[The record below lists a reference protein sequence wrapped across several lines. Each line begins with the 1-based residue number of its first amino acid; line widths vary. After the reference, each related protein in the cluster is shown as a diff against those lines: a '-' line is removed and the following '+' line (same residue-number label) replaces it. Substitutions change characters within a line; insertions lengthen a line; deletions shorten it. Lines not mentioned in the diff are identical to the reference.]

1 MYGPRRFSPRVLG
14 AMLVT
19 AILCTIFVTLIWPL
33 PTRADD
39 AGAAFTPGPNLNE
52 ARGLHF
58 IATLPDGQVI
68 VFGGYGGIVDGS
80 EVYPQNAEIWTRAT
94 GSFTPNAMNCPRYG
108 SAFAKLADGR
118 YLLAGGNSDPN
129 TAEIYNPATNSF
141 TATATMPISLSFAS
155 AATLTSGKVLVI
167 GSGSS
172 QGVLFDPADGTFTA
186 TENLNNSRVNPVI
199 LPAAGGTALV
209 LGGYIIENDK
219 SITWV
224 EQVELYDPDDNSFS
238 ILRNTLVLGDSGWY
252 TGGGPYNLF
261 SRSMETQMMSD
272 GRYLFPATKFSESQ
286 YQPALFTFDPATKQ
300 IDKFDV
306 TPQLPTLSDDRSVNQ
321 AFLWPVVDAS
331 AGKAYVIYDDQIIT
345 VFLKNG
351 TRNAPPGYY
360 ADTYE
365 LLFFTGVT
373 LLRDG
378 RIFITGGYGYPP
390 ANSTTQTMFAT
401 PGPRPNIVPTIL
413 LPLLLSD

>member
-19 AILCTIFVTLIWPL
+19 AILCSIFVTLIWPL

-39 AGAAFTPGPNLNE
+39 AGAIFTPGPNLKE
-52 ARGLHF
+52 ARGLHL

-68 VFGGYGGIVDGS
+68 VFGGYGGYVGDLP
-80 EVYPQNAEIWTRAT
+80 VYPQRAEIWTRAT
-94 GSFTPNAMNCPRYG
+94 GSFTPNGMKCSRYG

-118 YLLAGGNSDPN
+118 YLLAGGNSGPD
-129 TAEIYNPATNSF
+129 TAEIYNPADNSF
-141 TATATMPISLSFAS
+141 TATAGTMPRSLSFAS

-167 GSGSS
+167 GYGSS
-172 QGVLFDPADGTFTA
+172 QGILFDPDTGTFTA
-186 TENLNNSRVNPVI
+186 TDDLHTSREGPVI
-199 LPAAGGTALV
+199 LPAADGNALV
-209 LGGYIIENDK
+209 LGGYNRESSK
-219 SITWV
+219 WV
-224 EQVELYDPDDNSFS
+224 EQVELYDAVNKSFS
-238 ILRNTLVLGDSGWY
+238 ILPNTLVPGDPRWY
-252 TGGGPYNLF
+252 TGGGPDNLF

-272 GRYLFPATKFSESQ
+272 GRYLFPATKQISESE
-286 YQPALFTFDPATKQ
+286 YQPALFTFNPTTKQ

-306 TPQLPTLSDDRSVNQ
+306 TPQLPTLSNGRSVNQ
-321 AFLWPVVDAS
+321 AFLWPVVDAR
-331 AGKAYVIYDDQIIT
+331 AGKAYVIYDNQIIT

-351 TRNAPPGYY
+351 TRNAPRGYY

-401 PGPRPNIVPTIL
+401 PRRNIVPNIL